1 MNYLVTGGA
10 GFIGSYLV
18 DRLIKDGH
26 SVSVIDDLSTGKLQ
40 NLNAKSTFYKLK
52 IETRKIEEVF
62 IKEKE
67 ARLGIDYIFH
77 LAAQIDVRKSL
88 ANPILDITSN
98 IIGTVNLLNLAIKY
112 KVRKFIFASSGGVMY
127 GNTDKPAKETD
138 KVNPES
144 PYGIDKL
151 TGENYIKLYSSIY
164 GLNYTILR
172 YANVYGPRQ
181 DPFGEAG
188 VCAIFA
194 ENMLN
199 KKGGTSHKSIL
210 YGFGKMTRDY
220 VYVDD
225 VTGANILSLKKGNNQ
240 TLNIGTGIE
249 TTVNKLFSTMKEITG
264 YSLSPI
270 YKPKRKG
277 EVDRNYLN
285 PEKAKKV
292 LGWAPKIELKQGLK
306 KIIEWMR

>member
-10 GFIGSYLV
+10 GFIGSHLG

-52 IETRKIEEVF
+52 IETKKIEEVF
-62 IKEKE
+62 IKE
-67 ARLGIDYIFH
+67 RIDYIFH

-98 IIGTVNLLNLAIKY
+98 IIGTVNLLNFSVKY

-151 TGENYIKLYSSIY
+151 TGENYIKLYSSVY

-181 DPFGEAG
+181 DPLGEAG

-194 ENMLN
+194 GNILN
-199 KKGGTSHKSIL
+199 KKESIL
-210 YGFGKMTRDY
+210 YGFGKMIRDY

-225 VTGANILSLKKGNNQ
+225 VTDANILSIEKGNNQ

-277 EVDRNYLN
+277 ELEKNYLN
-285 PEKAKKV
+285 PEKARKI
-292 LGWAPKIELKQGLK
+292 LGWSPKTELKEGLEK
-306 KIIEWMR
+306 TIEWMR